1 MFLDNF
7 ICNAKILTIL
17 KLNWDHKDA
26 DTTHQNHH
34 AISFR
39 VKGSASYTYA
49 DTFLSVQDGDIL
61 FVPENLDYHIRAQ
74 DEELYVIH
82 FKMPEITQSDL
93 EVFHIADYTKAKK
106 LFETCLEVWNK
117 KEPGYQIKTLSIF
130 FDILALI
137 SVSSLQ
143 TKSDKLH
150 RKIEP
155 AIEYLHAHFT
165 QPGLSVLTLCDI
177 VHMSDTW
184 FRKLFFK
191 CYGTKPTKYINT
203 LRINYAKE
211 LLESGYY
218 TVEETAEMS
227 GFENTKYF
235 STIFKQFT
243 GYSPSKYKGVSPSVL
258 SK

>member
-7 ICNAKILTIL
+7 TCNIKILTVL
-17 KLNWDHKDA
+17 KLNWNFSDTDA
-26 DTTHQNHH
+26 EHRNYH
-34 AISFR
+34 ALSFR
-39 VKGSASYTYA
+39 VKGNASFSYNNT
-49 DTFLSVQDGDIL
+49 TLSVRSGDIL
-61 FVPENLDYHIRAQ
+61 FAPENLEYHINAQ

-82 FKMPEITQSDL
+82 FILPDKKYNNL
-93 EVFHIADYTKAKK
+93 EVFRIEDYTKAQK
-106 LFETCLEVWNK
+106 LFNACLELWNK
-117 KEPGYQIKTLSIF
+117 KEPGYQIKTMSVF

-137 SVSSLQ
+137 TISSIQ
-143 TKSDKLH
+143 AETDDNH
-150 RKIEP
+150 QKIEP
-155 AIEYLHAHFT
+155 AIEYLRTHFT
-165 QPGLSVLTLCDI
+165 QPELSVLTLCDL

-227 GFENTKYF
+227 GFENPKYF

-243 GYSPSKYKGVSPSVL
+243 GCTPSKYRSSLYPDV
-258 SK
+258 

>member
-1 MFLDNF
+1 MFLDNY
-7 ICNAKILTIL
+7 ICNAKILTVL
-17 KLNWDHKDA
+17 KLNWEFSDA
-26 DTTHQNHH
+26 DATHREHH

-39 VKGSASYTYA
+39 VKGNASYTYNN
-49 DTFLSVQDGDIL
+49 TFLSVQSGDIL
-61 FVPENLDYHIRAQ
+61 FVPENLDYHIKAQ

-82 FKMPEITQSDL
+82 FEMPEIKQNDL
-93 EVFHIADYTKAKK
+93 EVLHITDYTKAKK

-117 KEPGYQIKTLSIF
+117 KEPGYQLKTLSIF

-137 SVSSLQ
+137 TISSLQ
-143 TKSDKLH
+143 TKTDESH
-150 RKIEP
+150 QKIEP
-155 AIEYLHAHFT
+155 AIKYLHTNFT
-165 QPGLSVLTLCDI
+165 QPELSVLTLCDI

-191 CYGTKPTKYINT
+191 CYGTKPITYINT

-227 GFENTKYF
+227 GFENPKYF

-243 GYSPSKYKGVSPSVL
+243 GCSPSKYKGFPASVS
-258 SK
+258 KK